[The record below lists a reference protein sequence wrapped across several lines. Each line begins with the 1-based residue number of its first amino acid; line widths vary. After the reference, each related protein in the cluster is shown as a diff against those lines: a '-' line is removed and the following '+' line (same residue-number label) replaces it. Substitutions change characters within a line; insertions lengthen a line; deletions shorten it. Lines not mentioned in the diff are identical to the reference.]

1 MPEKSTINKALELL
15 DELEECEGPCGK
27 LCLHCPEAYALAHIK
42 KVVNDLIAELE
53 DANAEIAFG
62 QTLNQEWQRKNN

>member
-1 MPEKSTINKALELL
+1 MIEKSAMDKAFELL

-42 KVVNDLIAELE
+42 KVVYDLITELE
-53 DANAEIAFG
+53 NANADATF
-62 QTLNQEWQRKNN
+62 

>member
-1 MPEKSTINKALELL
+1 MIEKSAMDKAFELL

-42 KVVNDLIAELE
+42 EVVNDLIAELE
-53 DANAEIAFG
+53 EANAGVAFWE
-62 QTLNQEWQRKNN
+62 TLNQEWYRENN

>member
-15 DELEECEGPCGK
+15 DELEKCEGPCGK

-42 KVVNDLIAELE
+42 KVVTDLIAELE

>member
-1 MPEKSTINKALELL
+1 MPEKSAIDKAFELL

-53 DANAEIAFG
+53 NANAEIVFW
-62 QTLNQEWQRKNN
+62 QTLDQERQRENN